1 VIAPDAKLPS
11 KRSLAEHL
19 GVSVIT
25 VEYAYRQLM
34 DEGYVYARQRSGYY
48 VQPLQ
53 GLNTAVPVQNE
64 PLHFLPPEGSEA
76 APPQDGFPYSLW
88 VKTLRRVMSEY
99 GPRLVERSPNKGC
112 ALLRNAIAA
121 YLLRYRGMHA
131 QPEQIIVGSG
141 SEQLYGTVV
150 RMLGRDRRY
159 AIESPCYGQI
169 PAVYEGAGA
178 VIDPLPIGPDGIET
192 AALGRTKATVL
203 HVTPFHSYPTG
214 VTAPAAKR
222 FEYLEWAK
230 TPGRYIVEDDFDS
243 EFFMPGKPLESLYSM
258 DKQGRVIYINTFSKS
273 LTPAIR
279 MGYMILPSALL
290 PVYDQ
295 KMGMYSCTV
304 PPLEQ
309 YALGEFIAKGYFEQH
324 LNRKRRH
331 RPNT

>member
-1 VIAPDAKLPS
+1 
-11 KRSLAEHL
+11 
-19 GVSVIT
+19 
-25 VEYAYRQLM
+25 M

-48 VQPLQ
+48 VQPIQ
-53 GLNTAVPVQNE
+53 GLSPAIPAPHE
-64 PLHFLPPEGSEA
+64 PLRLLPMEQPSPE
-76 APPQDGFPYSLW
+76 PRDGFPYSLW
-88 VKTLRRVMSEY
+88 FKTLRHVMSEY
-99 GPRLVERSPNKGC
+99 GPQLVERSPNKGC

-150 RMLGRDRRY
+150 RMLGSERLY
-159 AIESPCYGQI
+159 AIESPSYGQI
-169 PAVYEGAGA
+169 PAAYQGAGA
-178 VIDPLPIGPDGIET
+178 AVDPLPIGPDGIES

-258 DKQGRVIYINTFSKS
+258 DKAGRVIYMNTFSKS
-273 LTPAIR
+273 LSPAIR
-279 MGYMILPSALL
+279 MGYMILPPALL
-290 PVYDQ
+290 PIYDQ
-295 KMGMYSCTV
+295 QLGMYSCTV

-331 RPNT
+331 QANG